1 MKVAL
6 QMYSLRSLTGDDFFG
21 TLGETAKMGYD
32 GVEFAGYFDVPAK
45 ELKAILD
52 KNGLEAA
59 GSHVSIDRLRE
70 DLDGEIAYAKEL
82 GLYSVVCPYADM
94 NTEEEWIAF
103 GRELNEIGKKFRA
116 NGILFGYHNHAN
128 EFQKQYN
135 GTYALDLIFQNSDP
149 ENVFAEVDTYWV
161 KKGGDCPV
169 AYTKKYAD
177 RIPLLHAKD
186 LDEAGKDMEVGTG
199 CIDFQKVVDGLT
211 NLKWIVVEQEEY
223 NYPVLESVK
232 IGCDNM
238 KKWIGDRLFLS
249 SPIFAIQ
256 S

>member
-45 ELKAILD
+45 ELKAVLD

-149 ENVFAEVDTYWV
+149 ENVFAEVDT
-161 KKGGDCPV
+161 CLL
-169 AYTKKYAD
+169 YTS
-177 RIPLLHAKD
+177 RC
-186 LDEAGKDMEVGTG
+186 V
-199 CIDFQKVVDGLT
+199 
-211 NLKWIVVEQEEY
+211 
-223 NYPVLESVK
+223 
-232 IGCDNM
+232 
-238 KKWIGDRLFLS
+238 
-249 SPIFAIQ
+249 
-256 S
+256 